1 MAIVTIS
8 RELGSQGTS
17 IATTLAEWLDCQL
30 LDKGSVEEKMSE
42 YGVPAAEVELYDEK
56 KPGFWDRIANDKT
69 RYEHFLRGSILE
81 SARTGNCVILGRG
94 GQVVLASVPD
104 VIHVRITAPHQLRIE
119 RVRQRFECS
128 EEQAA
133 RMVRQS
139 DQDRS
144 GFHRFFFGTKWAD
157 PQHYDL
163 VIRTAKLSAEQAV
176 QGIVDVTPPRRD
188 GAQQQ
193 VLIDRCLE
201 MRVRTL
207 LIYREQLSIMAL
219 SVEASEG
226 VVTLRGQMIHEARID
241 EVSALVSNLED
252 VRKVDNQLV
261 LNHYPMISDHYF

>member
-1 MAIVTIS
+1 MPEGVS
-8 RELGSQGTS
+8 P
-17 IATTLAEWLDCQL
+17 ATATV
-30 LDKGSVEEKMSE
+30 KVEEALRRQWRLSE
-42 YGVPAAEVELYDEK
+42 KFAESWIFLAGILTIIILLGIIALLLKEGLPVFLHT
-56 KPGFWDRIANDKT
+56 PPWD
-69 RYEHFLRGSILE
+69 
-81 SARTGNCVILGRG
+81 
-94 GQVVLASVPD
+94 
-104 VIHVRITAPHQLRIE
+104 
-119 RVRQRFECS
+119 
-128 EEQAA
+128 
-133 RMVRQS
+133 
-139 DQDRS
+139 
-144 GFHRFFFGTKWAD
+144 FFFGTKWAD